1 MNLVTTSGL
10 VLYEIAATRV
20 PEDLTSTLLINDLT
34 NRFTLSQLLRPILPD
49 ESTIKAISRTGRHS
63 LSVLKVSK
71 LIVSSNDSKVATTD
85 PKKVRKKKQK
95 NDKCA
100 AIGQGEFHSVS

>member
-20 PEDLTSTLLINDLT
+20 PEELTSSLLINALT

-71 LIVSSNDSKVATTD
+71 LIVSLNESKVATTD
-85 PKKVRKKKQK
+85 LKKPEKKK
-95 NDKCA
+95 
-100 AIGQGEFHSVS
+100 